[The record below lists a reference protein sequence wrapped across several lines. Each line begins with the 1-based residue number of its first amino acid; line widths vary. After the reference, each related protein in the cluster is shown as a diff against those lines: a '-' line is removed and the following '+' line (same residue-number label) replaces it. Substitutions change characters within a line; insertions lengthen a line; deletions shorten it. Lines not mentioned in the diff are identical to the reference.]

1 MKKARPRNI
10 MPRSHYKPG
19 PRNRLWIARKRAG
32 YSQKWLRRL
41 LGKKSLSSISEYE
54 HGRKLPPL
62 PVALKLQLIYG
73 SPLAELFPDLQ
84 SRLAQEI
91 AVAKQGLPS
100 IPDREPEVGRTKS
113 PASHNQDPGLSN

>member
-1 MKKARPRNI
+1 
-10 MPRSHYKPG
+10 MPKPHYKSG
-19 PRNRLWIARKRAG
+19 ARNRLWIARKRVG
-32 YSQKWLRRL
+32 YSQKWLRTL

-73 SPLAELFPDLQ
+73 TPLAELFPNLQ

-91 AVAKQGLPS
+91 TVAKQRLPTTQN
-100 IPDREPEVGRTKS
+100 REAEVVADHES
-113 PASHNQDPGLSN
+113 PTNFRVPG

>member
-1 MKKARPRNI
+1 
-10 MPRSHYKPG
+10 MPKPHYKSDA
-19 PRNRLWIARKRAG
+19 RNRLWIARKRAG

-73 SPLAELFPDLQ
+73 TPLAELFPDLQ

-91 AVAKQGLPS
+91 DVAKQGLPS
-100 IPDREPEVGRTKS
+100 IQDREAEVERTHN
-113 PASHNQDPGLSN
+113 PAPDLSN

>member
-1 MKKARPRNI
+1 MSKP
-10 MPRSHYKPG
+10 HYKSDT
-19 PRNRLWIARKRAG
+19 RNRLWIARKRVG

-73 SPLAELFPDLQ
+73 TPLTELFPILQ
-84 SRLAQEI
+84 SQLAQEI
-91 AVAKQGLPS
+91 AVAKQRLPS
-100 IPDREPEVGRTKS
+100 TQNREAEVVQTKS
-113 PASHNQDPGLSN
+113 PALHNQAPGQSN